1 MPRMRLF
8 FTCLVCVLPLLAA
21 CGGGST
27 EDPPPGNGEDV
38 SFALDV
44 LPLLQQECTI
54 CHGGSG
60 GLFLDTYAA
69 VIAGGDSGAIV
80 VPGDPDAS
88 LLPQRLD
95 GSIPPQM
102 PLDGD
107 PLSGP
112 EIDIIRQWILEGALN
127 N

>member
-1 MPRMRLF
+1 LPRTRLF
-8 FTCLVCVLPLLAA
+8 ITCLACVLPLLAA
-21 CGGGST
+21 CGGGSA
-27 EDPPPGNGEDV
+27 EEPPPGNETV

-44 LPLLQQECTI
+44 LPLFQQECTV

-60 GLFLDTYAA
+60 GLFLDTYAG
-69 VIAGGDSGAIV
+69 VIAGGDSGAVV

-112 EIDIIRQWILEGALN
+112 EIDIIRQWILEGALDN
-127 N
+127 

>member
-1 MPRMRLF
+1 MSTRLF
-8 FTCLVCVLPLLAA
+8 STCLVCALLLPAG
-21 CGGGST
+21 CGGGGSDP
-27 EDPPPGNGEDV
+27 DPPGSQAV

-44 LPLLQQECTI
+44 LPLFQQECTV
-54 CHGGSG
+54 CHGGAG
-60 GLFLDTYAA
+60 GLFLDTYEG

-112 EIDIIRQWILEGALN
+112 EIEIIRQWILEGALDN
-127 N
+127 